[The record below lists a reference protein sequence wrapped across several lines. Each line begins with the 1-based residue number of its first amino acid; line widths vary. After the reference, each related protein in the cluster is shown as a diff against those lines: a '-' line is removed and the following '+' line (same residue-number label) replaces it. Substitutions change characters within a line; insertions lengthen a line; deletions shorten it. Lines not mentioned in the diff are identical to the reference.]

1 MAEPFNP
8 SLNRLFTLS
17 PADTSPGFFLSEL
30 FVTFVGWIL
39 KFKRMKRFVTLFVAA
54 ALVSVASCSDGP
66 VAEDGAEELVKG
78 KIVLNA
84 DRTVICADG
93 VDAVTFTVTVTDE
106 NGQKS
111 DVTEDAEIYTEQDVL
126 MEGTSFATDKV
137 GEYGFYAVY
146 GLSLSESVNISA
158 LATIPVIPADPEDE
172 NLEFRHRMLIV
183 QHTGATCPNC
193 PLMMISL
200 KQLSENEDYAGAYN
214 LVASHSYNDGISD
227 AAYSPAARTLSATFN
242 SGSYPELTFNLT
254 KVNVGHGYDDICGQ
268 VGLHMRDSA
277 PAGIAVAVDSSAH
290 EVVANVEIKFAEAGD
305 YRVGAWLLEDDIFAV
320 QSGASESWQH
330 THDNALRVMYGDK
343 PTECIY
349 GLPVGNKK
357 SGDKYEK
364 LFRFPLEKEWRSE
377 NCRVLV
383 FVTKA
388 DADGNFDIANCAVC
402 DMCDVESYDYK

>member
-8 SLNRLFTLS
+8 SLNRLLTLS
-17 PADTSPGFFLSEL
+17 PADTSPGFFLSEF
-30 FVTFVGWIL
+30 FVTFVCWIL
-39 KFKRMKRFVTLFVAA
+39 KFKGMKRFVTMFVMA
-54 ALVSVASCSDGP
+54 ALVSLASCSDEK
-66 VAEDGAEELVKG
+66 VADDGSEGLVKG

-93 VDAVTFTVTVTDE
+93 ADAVTFTVTVIDE

-158 LATIPVIPADPEDE
+158 LATIPVIPADPDE
-172 NLEFRHRMLIV
+172 AGLEFRHRMLIV

-200 KQLSENEDYAGAYN
+200 KQLSEDDDYAGAYN

-254 KVNVGHGYDDICGQ
+254 KVNAGHGYDDICEQ
-268 VGLHMRDSA
+268 VGLHMKDSA

-290 EVVANVEIKFAEAGD
+290 EVVANVEIKFGDAGD
-305 YRVGAWLLEDDIFAV
+305 YRMGAWLLEDDVFAL

-330 THDNALRVMYGDK
+330 SHDNALRAMSGEK

-349 GLPVGNKK
+349 GLPVGNMK
-357 SGDKYEK
+357 SGDKYER
-364 LFRFPLEKEWRSE
+364 LFRFPLEPEWKSQ

-388 DADGNFDIANCAVC
+388 DADGNFDVVNCTVC
-402 DMCDVESYDYK
+402 DMCGVMSYDYK